1 MSYSRPKSELKLSPN
16 EKRELIQEYFDYYK
30 GIYIENPELLNSK
43 IPRDAFND
51 LLDAIGELLLEK
63 TKEFANSP
71 GQVNDF
77 LNSNPLPEHIDGYLP
92 REFRAFCLAL
102 NALKQWV
109 SAEQAA
115 TDRYIFGGTVRQL
128 CRDKGKT
135 CLVSGVDGTETKLEL
150 HHPVRDGRPPVLF
163 AKEAHAIIEGQT
175 SVINMDDDVMARI
188 YPIKRQGNRSWVMLK
203 LGCELLLGIEG
214 ITKSK
219 NVQSSSK
226 TFARKARKETDLT
239 YQELLDW
246 IADNNL
252 VD

>member
-30 GIYIENPELLNSK
+30 RTYIENPELLNSK

-51 LLDAIGELLLEK
+51 LLDAIGELLFEK
-63 TKEFANSP
+63 SKEFANSP
-71 GQVNDF
+71 GQVSDF

-115 TDRYIFGGTVRQL
+115 TDRYIFGGTVRKL
-128 CRDKGKT
+128 CRDTGKT
-135 CLVSGVDGTETKLEL
+135 CLVTGVDGTENTLEL
-150 HHPVRDGRPPVLF
+150 HHPVRDGRPPVLLS
-163 AKEAHAIIEGQT
+163 KETHALIERQSSASNADDEVMT
-175 SVINMDDDVMARI
+175 VIR
-188 YPIKRQGNRSWVMLK
+188 PIKRQGNRSWVMLK

-219 NVQSSSK
+219 NVQASSK
-226 TFARKARKETDLT
+226 TFARKASKESGLN